1 MPKISNRGIQMPSS
15 PIRKLVPFAEQAKS
29 EGAHVYHL
37 NIGQPDIK
45 TPEIAL
51 AAVKNNNISILAYSR
66 SEGSNQYRSK
76 LADYYK
82 ANQIEVEA
90 NDIIV
95 TTGGSEA
102 LQFVLGSIMDQEDEI
117 IIPEPFYANYNG
129 FSTAQGINVIPV
141 VSKIENNFGI
151 HISYR
156 GNIIEFRGNQDACSS
171 ASKFISNVYN
181 KLASGKKINGD
192 IFDNFSKNSK
202 ESDAEDLNTILIKT
216 KRKNIYPRSPNQLKF
231 VNLIKDR
238 DLVFGVGPAGT
249 GKTYLAVACAVEA
262 LLKKEISK
270 IILSRPAVE
279 AGERLG
285 FLPGDLKEK
294 IDPYLRPLY
303 DALND
308 LIPSKTLERYLENNI
323 IEIAPLAFMRGRTL
337 ENSYI
342 ILDEAQNTSSMQMKM
357 FLTRLGKNSKM
368 VIVGDSTQ
376 IDLPRGEKSGLKE
389 ILNIMPKTNEIGKV
403 LFKKSDITRHSL
415 VTKIVEAY
423 EKNNK
428 ALNKGE

>member
-1 MPKISNRGIQMPSS
+1 MKTNKNQLKEVSQILELEDNKVLIE
-15 PIRKLVPFAEQAKS
+15 L
-29 EGAHVYHL
+29 Y
-37 NIGQPDIK
+37 GQH
-45 TPEIAL
+45 
-51 AAVKNNNISILAYSR
+51 
-66 SEGSNQYRSK
+66 
-76 LADYYK
+76 
-82 ANQIEVEA
+82 
-90 NDIIV
+90 
-95 TTGGSEA
+95 
-102 LQFVLGSIMDQEDEI
+102 DE
-117 IIPEPFYANYNG
+117 NL
-129 FSTAQGINVIPV
+129 T
-141 VSKIENNFGI
+141 KIENNFGI

-156 GNIIEFRGNQDACSS
+156 GNIIEFRGNKDSCSS
-171 ASKFISNVYN
+171 ASKLISTVYK
-181 KLASGKKINGD
+181 KLVNGKKINEN
-192 IFDNFSKNSK
+192 IFDDFSKYSK
-202 ESDAEDLNTILIKT
+202 KSDAEDLNTILIKT
-216 KRKNIYPRSPNQLKF
+216 KKKNIYPRSANQLKF
-231 VNLIKDR
+231 VNLIKEK

-308 LIPSKTLERYLENNI
+308 LIPSKTLERYLENNT

-368 VIVGDSTQ
+368 VIAGDSTQ
-376 IDLPRGEKSGLKE
+376 VDLPRGEKSGLKE
-389 ILNIMPKTNEIGKV
+389 ILKIMPRT
-403 LFKKSDITRHSL
+403 D
-415 VTKIVEAY
+415 
-423 EKNNK
+423 
-428 ALNKGE
+428 

>member
-1 MPKISNRGIQMPSS
+1 MKTNKNQLKEVSQILELEDNKVLIE
-15 PIRKLVPFAEQAKS
+15 L
-29 EGAHVYHL
+29 Y
-37 NIGQPDIK
+37 GQH
-45 TPEIAL
+45 
-51 AAVKNNNISILAYSR
+51 
-66 SEGSNQYRSK
+66 
-76 LADYYK
+76 
-82 ANQIEVEA
+82 
-90 NDIIV
+90 
-95 TTGGSEA
+95 
-102 LQFVLGSIMDQEDEI
+102 DE
-117 IIPEPFYANYNG
+117 NL
-129 FSTAQGINVIPV
+129 T
-141 VSKIENNFGI
+141 KIENNFGI

-156 GNIIEFRGNQDACSS
+156 GNIIEFRGNEDSCSS
-171 ASKFISNVYN
+171 ASKLISSVYK
-181 KLASGKKINGD
+181 KLVNGKKINED
-192 IFDNFSKNSK
+192 IFDDFSKHSK
-202 ESDAEDLNTILIKT
+202 KSDAEDLNTILIKT
-216 KRKNIYPRSPNQLKF
+216 KKKNIYPRSSNQLKF
-231 VNLIKDR
+231 VNLIKEK

-308 LIPSKTLERYLENNI
+308 LIPSKTLERYLENNT

-368 VIVGDSTQ
+368 VIAGDSTQ
-376 IDLPRGEKSGLKE
+376 VDLPRGEKSGLKE
-389 ILNIMPKTNEIGKV
+389 ILNIMPRTDEIGKV
-403 LFKKSDITRHSL
+403 LFKKGDITRHNL

-428 ALNKGE
+428 ALNQSE

>member
-1 MPKISNRGIQMPSS
+1 MKTNKNQLKEVSKILELEDNKVLIE
-15 PIRKLVPFAEQAKS
+15 L
-29 EGAHVYHL
+29 Y
-37 NIGQPDIK
+37 GQH
-45 TPEIAL
+45 
-51 AAVKNNNISILAYSR
+51 
-66 SEGSNQYRSK
+66 
-76 LADYYK
+76 
-82 ANQIEVEA
+82 
-90 NDIIV
+90 
-95 TTGGSEA
+95 
-102 LQFVLGSIMDQEDEI
+102 DE
-117 IIPEPFYANYNG
+117 NL
-129 FSTAQGINVIPV
+129 T
-141 VSKIENNFGI
+141 KIENNFGI

-156 GNIIEFRGNQDACSS
+156 GNIIEFRGNEDACSS
-171 ASKFISNVYN
+171 ASKFISSVYK
-181 KLASGKKINGD
+181 KLINGKKINED
-192 IFDNFSKNSK
+192 IFDDFSKNSK
-202 ESDAEDLNTILIKT
+202 QSDAEDLNTILIKT
-216 KRKNIYPRSPNQLKF
+216 KKKNIYPRSSNQLKF
-231 VNLIKDR
+231 VNLIKNK
-238 DLVFGVGPAGT
+238 DLIFAVGPAGT

-308 LIPSKTLERYLENNI
+308 LIPSKTLERYLENNT

-337 ENSYI
+337 EKSYI

-368 VIVGDSTQ
+368 VIAGDSTQ
-376 IDLPRGEKSGLKE
+376 VDLPRGEKSGLKE
-389 ILNIMPKTNEIGKV
+389 ILNIMPRIDEIGKV
-403 LFKKSDITRHSL
+403 LFKKDDITRHSL

-428 ALNKGE
+428 ALSKSE

>member
-1 MPKISNRGIQMPSS
+1 MKTNKNQLREVSQILELEDNRVLIE
-15 PIRKLVPFAEQAKS
+15 L
-29 EGAHVYHL
+29 Y
-37 NIGQPDIK
+37 GQH
-45 TPEIAL
+45 
-51 AAVKNNNISILAYSR
+51 
-66 SEGSNQYRSK
+66 
-76 LADYYK
+76 
-82 ANQIEVEA
+82 
-90 NDIIV
+90 
-95 TTGGSEA
+95 
-102 LQFVLGSIMDQEDEI
+102 DE
-117 IIPEPFYANYNG
+117 NL
-129 FSTAQGINVIPV
+129 T
-141 VSKIENNFGI
+141 KIENNFGI

-156 GNIIEFRGNQDACSS
+156 GNIIEFRGNEDACSS
-171 ASKFISNVYN
+171 ASKLISSVYK
-181 KLASGKKINGD
+181 KLVKGKKINED
-192 IFDNFSKNSK
+192 IFDDFSKNSK
-202 ESDAEDLNTILIKT
+202 QSDAEDLNTILIKT
-216 KRKNIYPRSPNQLKF
+216 KKKNIYPRSSNQSMF
-231 VNLIKDR
+231 VNLIKEK

-262 LLKKEISK
+262 LLKKEISR

-308 LIPSKTLERYLENNI
+308 LIPLKTLERYLENST

-368 VIVGDSTQ
+368 VVVGDSTQ
-376 IDLPRGEKSGLKE
+376 VDLPRGEKSGLKE
-389 ILNIMPKTNEIGKV
+389 ILNIMPRTGEIGKV

-428 ALNKGE
+428 ALNQSE

>member
-1 MPKISNRGIQMPSS
+1 MKTNKNQLKEVSQILELEDNKVLIE
-15 PIRKLVPFAEQAKS
+15 L
-29 EGAHVYHL
+29 Y
-37 NIGQPDIK
+37 GQH
-45 TPEIAL
+45 
-51 AAVKNNNISILAYSR
+51 
-66 SEGSNQYRSK
+66 
-76 LADYYK
+76 
-82 ANQIEVEA
+82 
-90 NDIIV
+90 
-95 TTGGSEA
+95 
-102 LQFVLGSIMDQEDEI
+102 DE
-117 IIPEPFYANYNG
+117 NL
-129 FSTAQGINVIPV
+129 T
-141 VSKIENNFGI
+141 KIENNFGI

-156 GNIIEFRGNQDACSS
+156 GNIIEFRGNEDSCSS
-171 ASKFISNVYN
+171 ASKLISSVYK
-181 KLASGKKINGD
+181 KLVNGKKINED
-192 IFDNFSKNSK
+192 IFDDFSKHSK
-202 ESDAEDLNTILIKT
+202 KSDAEDLNTILIKT
-216 KRKNIYPRSPNQLKF
+216 KKKNIYPRSSNQLKF
-231 VNLIKDR
+231 VNLIKEK

-308 LIPSKTLERYLENNI
+308 LIPSKTLERYLENNT

-368 VIVGDSTQ
+368 VIAGDSTQ
-376 IDLPRGEKSGLKE
+376 VDLPRGEKSGLKE
-389 ILNIMPKTNEIGKV
+389 ILNIMPRTEEIGKV
-403 LFKKSDITRHSL
+403 LFKKDDITRHSL

-428 ALNKGE
+428 ALNQSE

>member
-1 MPKISNRGIQMPSS
+1 MKTNKNQLKEVSQILELEDNKVLIE
-15 PIRKLVPFAEQAKS
+15 L
-29 EGAHVYHL
+29 Y
-37 NIGQPDIK
+37 GQH
-45 TPEIAL
+45 
-51 AAVKNNNISILAYSR
+51 
-66 SEGSNQYRSK
+66 
-76 LADYYK
+76 
-82 ANQIEVEA
+82 
-90 NDIIV
+90 
-95 TTGGSEA
+95 
-102 LQFVLGSIMDQEDEI
+102 DE
-117 IIPEPFYANYNG
+117 NL
-129 FSTAQGINVIPV
+129 T
-141 VSKIENNFGI
+141 KIENNFGI

-156 GNIIEFRGNQDACSS
+156 GNIIEFRGNEDSCSS
-171 ASKFISNVYN
+171 ASKLISSVYR
-181 KLASGKKINGD
+181 KLVNGKKINED
-192 IFDNFSKNSK
+192 IFDDFSKHSK
-202 ESDAEDLNTILIKT
+202 KSDAEYLNTILIKT
-216 KRKNIYPRSPNQLKF
+216 KKKNIYPRSSNQLKF
-231 VNLIKDR
+231 VNLIKEK

-308 LIPSKTLERYLENNI
+308 LIPSKTLERYLENNT

-368 VIVGDSTQ
+368 VIAGDSTQ
-376 IDLPRGEKSGLKE
+376 VDLPRGEKSGLKE
-389 ILNIMPKTNEIGKV
+389 ILNIMPRTDEIGKV
-403 LFKKSDITRHSL
+403 LFKKGDITRHSL

-428 ALNKGE
+428 AINQSE

>member
-1 MPKISNRGIQMPSS
+1 MKTNKNQLKEVSQILELEDNKVLIE
-15 PIRKLVPFAEQAKS
+15 L
-29 EGAHVYHL
+29 Y
-37 NIGQPDIK
+37 GQH
-45 TPEIAL
+45 
-51 AAVKNNNISILAYSR
+51 
-66 SEGSNQYRSK
+66 
-76 LADYYK
+76 
-82 ANQIEVEA
+82 
-90 NDIIV
+90 
-95 TTGGSEA
+95 
-102 LQFVLGSIMDQEDEI
+102 DE
-117 IIPEPFYANYNG
+117 NL
-129 FSTAQGINVIPV
+129 T
-141 VSKIENNFGI
+141 KIENNFGI

-156 GNIIEFRGNQDACSS
+156 GNIIEFRGNKDSCSS
-171 ASKFISNVYN
+171 ASKLISSVYK
-181 KLASGKKINGD
+181 KLANGKKINED
-192 IFDNFSKNSK
+192 IFDDFSKYSK
-202 ESDAEDLNTILIKT
+202 KSDAEDLNTILIKT
-216 KRKNIYPRSPNQLKF
+216 KKKNIYPRSANQLKF
-231 VNLIKDR
+231 VNLIKEK

-308 LIPSKTLERYLENNI
+308 LIPSKTLERYLENNT

-368 VIVGDSTQ
+368 VIAGDSTQ
-376 IDLPRGEKSGLKE
+376 VDLPRGEKSGLKE
-389 ILNIMPKTNEIGKV
+389 ILNIMPRTDEIGKV
-403 LFKKSDITRHSL
+403 LFKKGDITRHSL

-428 ALNKGE
+428 ALNQSE

>member
-1 MPKISNRGIQMPSS
+1 MKTNKNQLKEVSKILELEDNKVLIE
-15 PIRKLVPFAEQAKS
+15 L
-29 EGAHVYHL
+29 Y
-37 NIGQPDIK
+37 GQH
-45 TPEIAL
+45 
-51 AAVKNNNISILAYSR
+51 
-66 SEGSNQYRSK
+66 
-76 LADYYK
+76 
-82 ANQIEVEA
+82 
-90 NDIIV
+90 
-95 TTGGSEA
+95 
-102 LQFVLGSIMDQEDEI
+102 DE
-117 IIPEPFYANYNG
+117 NL
-129 FSTAQGINVIPV
+129 T
-141 VSKIENNFGI
+141 KIENNFGI

-156 GNIIEFRGNQDACSS
+156 GNIIEFRGNEDACSS
-171 ASKFISNVYN
+171 ASKFISSVYK
-181 KLASGKKINGD
+181 KLINGKKINED
-192 IFDNFSKNSK
+192 IFDDFSKNSK
-202 ESDAEDLNTILIKT
+202 QSDAEDLNTILIKT
-216 KRKNIYPRSPNQLKF
+216 KKKNIYPRSANQLKF
-231 VNLIKDR
+231 VNLIKDK
-238 DLVFGVGPAGT
+238 DLVFAVGPAGT

-270 IILSRPAVE
+270 SILSRPAVE

-308 LIPSKTLERYLENNI
+308 LIPSKTLERYLENNT

-368 VIVGDSTQ
+368 VIAGDSTQ
-376 IDLPRGEKSGLKE
+376 VDLPRGEKSGLKE
-389 ILNIMPKTNEIGKV
+389 ILNIMPRIDEIGKV
-403 LFKKSDITRHSL
+403 LFKKDDITRHSL

-428 ALNKGE
+428 ALSKSE

>member
-1 MPKISNRGIQMPSS
+1 MKTNKNQLKEVSQILELEDNKVLIE
-15 PIRKLVPFAEQAKS
+15 L
-29 EGAHVYHL
+29 Y
-37 NIGQPDIK
+37 GQHDVNL
-45 TPEIAL
+45 T
-51 AAVKNNNISILAYSR
+51 
-66 SEGSNQYRSK
+66 
-76 LADYYK
+76 
-82 ANQIEVEA
+82 
-90 NDIIV
+90 
-95 TTGGSEA
+95 
-102 LQFVLGSIMDQEDEI
+102 
-117 IIPEPFYANYNG
+117 
-129 FSTAQGINVIPV
+129 
-141 VSKIENNFGI
+141 KIENNFGI

-156 GNIIEFRGNQDACSS
+156 GNIIEFRGNEDACSS
-171 ASKFISNVYN
+171 ASKFISSVYK
-181 KLASGKKINGD
+181 KLVNGKKINED
-192 IFDNFSKNSK
+192 IFDDFSKNSK
-202 ESDAEDLNTILIKT
+202 QSDADYLNTILIKT
-216 KRKNIYPRSPNQLKF
+216 KKKNIYPRSSNQLKF
-231 VNLIKDR
+231 VSLIKDK
-238 DLVFGVGPAGT
+238 DLIFGVGPAGT

-308 LIPSKTLERYLENNI
+308 FIPLKTLEKYLENNT

-368 VIVGDSTQ
+368 VIAGDSTQ
-376 IDLPRGEKSGLKE
+376 VDLPKGEKSGLKE
-389 ILNIMPKTNEIGKV
+389 ILSIMPRTDEIGKV
-403 LFKKSDITRHSL
+403 LFKKDDITRHSL

-428 ALNKGE
+428 ALNKSE

>member
-1 MPKISNRGIQMPSS
+1 MKTNKNQLKEVSQILELEDNKVLIE
-15 PIRKLVPFAEQAKS
+15 L
-29 EGAHVYHL
+29 Y
-37 NIGQPDIK
+37 GQH
-45 TPEIAL
+45 
-51 AAVKNNNISILAYSR
+51 
-66 SEGSNQYRSK
+66 
-76 LADYYK
+76 
-82 ANQIEVEA
+82 
-90 NDIIV
+90 
-95 TTGGSEA
+95 
-102 LQFVLGSIMDQEDEI
+102 DE
-117 IIPEPFYANYNG
+117 NL
-129 FSTAQGINVIPV
+129 T
-141 VSKIENNFGI
+141 KIENNFGI

-156 GNIIEFRGNQDACSS
+156 GNIIEFRGNEDSCSS
-171 ASKFISNVYN
+171 ASKLISSVYK
-181 KLASGKKINGD
+181 KLVNGKKINED
-192 IFDNFSKNSK
+192 IFDDFSKHSK
-202 ESDAEDLNTILIKT
+202 KSDAEDLNTILIKT
-216 KRKNIYPRSPNQLKF
+216 KKKNIYPRSLNQLKF
-231 VNLIKDR
+231 VNLIKEK

-308 LIPSKTLERYLENNI
+308 LIPSKTLERYLENNT

-368 VIVGDSTQ
+368 VIAGDSTQ
-376 IDLPRGEKSGLKE
+376 VDLPRGEKSGLKE
-389 ILNIMPKTNEIGKV
+389 ILNIMPRTEEIGKV
-403 LFKKSDITRHSL
+403 LFKKGDITRHSL

-428 ALNKGE
+428 ALNQSE

>member
-1 MPKISNRGIQMPSS
+1 MKTNKNQLKEVSQILELEDNKVLIE
-15 PIRKLVPFAEQAKS
+15 L
-29 EGAHVYHL
+29 Y
-37 NIGQPDIK
+37 GQH
-45 TPEIAL
+45 
-51 AAVKNNNISILAYSR
+51 
-66 SEGSNQYRSK
+66 
-76 LADYYK
+76 
-82 ANQIEVEA
+82 
-90 NDIIV
+90 
-95 TTGGSEA
+95 
-102 LQFVLGSIMDQEDEI
+102 DE
-117 IIPEPFYANYNG
+117 NL
-129 FSTAQGINVIPV
+129 T
-141 VSKIENNFGI
+141 KIENNFGI

-156 GNIIEFRGNQDACSS
+156 GNIIEFRGNEDACSS
-171 ASKFISNVYN
+171 ASKFISNVYK
-181 KLASGKKINGD
+181 KLVNGKKINED
-192 IFDNFSKNSK
+192 IFDDFSKHSK
-202 ESDAEDLNTILIKT
+202 QLDAEDLNTILIKT
-216 KRKNIYPRSPNQLKF
+216 KKKNIYPRSSNQLKF
-231 VNLIKDR
+231 VNLIKNK

-262 LLKKEISK
+262 LLKKEVSK

-308 LIPSKTLERYLENNI
+308 LIPLKALERYLENNT

-368 VIVGDSTQ
+368 VIAGDSTQ
-376 IDLPRGEKSGLKE
+376 IDLPTGEKSGLKE
-389 ILNIMPKTNEIGKV
+389 ILNIMPKTDEIGKV
-403 LFKKSDITRHSL
+403 LFKNGDITRHNL
-415 VTKIVEAY
+415 VTKIVGAY

-428 ALNKGE
+428 ALS

>member
-1 MPKISNRGIQMPSS
+1 MKTNKNQLKEVSQILELEDNKVLIE
-15 PIRKLVPFAEQAKS
+15 L
-29 EGAHVYHL
+29 Y
-37 NIGQPDIK
+37 GQH
-45 TPEIAL
+45 
-51 AAVKNNNISILAYSR
+51 
-66 SEGSNQYRSK
+66 
-76 LADYYK
+76 
-82 ANQIEVEA
+82 
-90 NDIIV
+90 
-95 TTGGSEA
+95 
-102 LQFVLGSIMDQEDEI
+102 DE
-117 IIPEPFYANYNG
+117 NL
-129 FSTAQGINVIPV
+129 T
-141 VSKIENNFGI
+141 KIENNFGI

-156 GNIIEFRGNQDACSS
+156 GNIIEFRGNEDSCSS
-171 ASKFISNVYN
+171 ASKLISSVYK
-181 KLASGKKINGD
+181 KLVNGKKINED
-192 IFDNFSKNSK
+192 IFDDFSKNSK
-202 ESDAEDLNTILIKT
+202 QSDADYLNTILIKT
-216 KRKNIYPRSPNQLKF
+216 KKKNIYPRSSNQLKF
-231 VNLIKDR
+231 VSLIKNK
-238 DLVFGVGPAGT
+238 DLIFGVGPAGT

-308 LIPSKTLERYLENNI
+308 FIPLKTLEKYLENNT

-368 VIVGDSTQ
+368 VIAGDSTQ
-376 IDLPRGEKSGLKE
+376 VDLPRGEKSGLKE
-389 ILNIMPKTNEIGKV
+389 ILNIMPRSEEIGKV
-403 LFKKSDITRHSL
+403 LFKKDDITRHSL

-428 ALNKGE
+428 ALNQSE

>member
-1 MPKISNRGIQMPSS
+1 MKTNKNQLKEVSKILEFEDDKVLIE
-15 PIRKLVPFAEQAKS
+15 L
-29 EGAHVYHL
+29 Y
-37 NIGQPDIK
+37 GQH
-45 TPEIAL
+45 
-51 AAVKNNNISILAYSR
+51 
-66 SEGSNQYRSK
+66 
-76 LADYYK
+76 
-82 ANQIEVEA
+82 
-90 NDIIV
+90 
-95 TTGGSEA
+95 
-102 LQFVLGSIMDQEDEI
+102 DE
-117 IIPEPFYANYNG
+117 NL
-129 FSTAQGINVIPV
+129 T
-141 VSKIENNFGI
+141 KIENNFGI

-156 GNIIEFRGNQDACSS
+156 GNIIEFRGNEDACSS
-171 ASKFISNVYN
+171 ASKFISSVYK
-181 KLASGKKINGD
+181 KLINGKKINED
-192 IFDNFSKNSK
+192 IFDDFSKNSK
-202 ESDAEDLNTILIKT
+202 QSDAEDLNTILIKT
-216 KRKNIYPRSPNQLKF
+216 KKKNIYPRSANQLKF
-231 VNLIKDR
+231 VNLIKDK
-238 DLVFGVGPAGT
+238 DLVFAVGPAGT

-308 LIPSKTLERYLENNI
+308 LIPSKTLERYLENNT

-368 VIVGDSTQ
+368 VIAGDSTQ
-376 IDLPRGEKSGLKE
+376 VDLPRGEKSGLKE
-389 ILNIMPKTNEIGKV
+389 ILNIMPRIDEIGKV
-403 LFKKSDITRHSL
+403 LFKKDDITRHSL

-428 ALNKGE
+428 ALSKSE

>member
-1 MPKISNRGIQMPSS
+1 MKTNKNQLKEVSQILELEDNKVLIE
-15 PIRKLVPFAEQAKS
+15 L
-29 EGAHVYHL
+29 Y
-37 NIGQPDIK
+37 GQH
-45 TPEIAL
+45 
-51 AAVKNNNISILAYSR
+51 
-66 SEGSNQYRSK
+66 
-76 LADYYK
+76 
-82 ANQIEVEA
+82 
-90 NDIIV
+90 
-95 TTGGSEA
+95 
-102 LQFVLGSIMDQEDEI
+102 DE
-117 IIPEPFYANYNG
+117 NL
-129 FSTAQGINVIPV
+129 T
-141 VSKIENNFGI
+141 KIENNFGI

-156 GNIIEFRGNQDACSS
+156 GNIIEFRGNEDSCSS
-171 ASKFISNVYN
+171 ASKLISSVYK
-181 KLASGKKINGD
+181 KLINGKKINED
-192 IFDNFSKNSK
+192 IFDDFSKHSK
-202 ESDAEDLNTILIKT
+202 KSDAEDLNTILIKT
-216 KRKNIYPRSPNQLKF
+216 KKKNIYPRSSNQLKF
-231 VNLIKDR
+231 VNLIKEK

-308 LIPSKTLERYLENNI
+308 LIPSKTLERYLENNT

-368 VIVGDSTQ
+368 VIAGDSTQ
-376 IDLPRGEKSGLKE
+376 VDLPRGEKSGLKE
-389 ILNIMPKTNEIGKV
+389 ILNIMPRTDEIGKV
-403 LFKKSDITRHSL
+403 LFKKGDITRHSL

-428 ALNKGE
+428 ALNQSE